1 MRGGGDKNEEKVCN
15 DGRFDHDG
23 VLLSWSCH
31 KYS

>member
-1 MRGGGDKNEEKVCN
+1 MIGDGDKNEEKDLN
-15 DGRFDHDG
+15 GGHSDPDG